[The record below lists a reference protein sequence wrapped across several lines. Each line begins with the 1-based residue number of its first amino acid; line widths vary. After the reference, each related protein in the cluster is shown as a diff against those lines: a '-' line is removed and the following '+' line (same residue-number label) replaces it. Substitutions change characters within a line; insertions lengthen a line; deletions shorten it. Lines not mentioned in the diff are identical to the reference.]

1 MNSPLVSICIPTY
14 NGERYIT
21 QCIESAISQTYANTE
36 ILVVDD
42 GSIDNTCKIIEGFA
56 ATNSKIKLMRNE
68 KNLGL
73 VGNWNRCIELAKGE
87 WIKFLFQDDYFDNDC
102 VEAMMSG
109 LSAEDKLVTSDRR
122 LVFGPDVDEATKT
135 YSLNETLTFTRLG
148 FHARNP
154 VFISPEKISSLT
166 AGNISMNFIGEPTV
180 VMFKKDVVKE
190 LGEFNSD
197 LIQICDLEYFLRIAS
212 IYGLKYIPR
221 ELTYFR
227 VHKGSASSSNISERS
242 FSMTYIDPIVMAYL
256 LLHSRYYGKFR
267 GFVTTLEKIKLKLF
281 FDFRVNEA
289 YKASQAANTSAVNRQ
304 KFETI
309 STKYPHI
316 GQNKNGSLL
325 TALILPLVKL
335 KRIINR

>member
-21 QCIESAISQTYANTE
+21 QCIESAIGQTYANTE

-42 GSIDNTCKIIEGFA
+42 GSTDGTCKIIESFA
-56 ATNSKIKLMRNE
+56 AINTKIKLVRNE

-102 VEAMMSG
+102 VEAMINC
-109 LSAEDKLVTSDRR
+109 LSAEDKIVTSDRR

-135 YSLNETLTFTRLG
+135 YSLNETLTFARLG
-148 FHARNP
+148 IHARNP
-154 VFISPEKISSLT
+154 VFISPKKISSLT

-180 VMFKKDVVKE
+180 VMFKKSVVKE
-190 LGEFNSD
+190 IGFFNSD
-197 LIQICDLEYFLRIAS
+197 LIQICDLEYFLRVACT
-212 IYGLKYIPR
+212 YGLKYIPR

-242 FSMTYIDPIVMAYL
+242 FSMTYIDPIVMADL
-256 LLHSRYYGKFR
+256 LLHSGYYKKFR
-267 GFVTTLEKIKLKLF
+267 GFVSTMEKFKLKLF
-281 FDFRVNEA
+281 YDFRVNEA
-289 YKASQAANTSAVNRQ
+289 YKISQNANTSIVNKE
-304 KFETI
+304 KFEAI
-309 STKYPHI
+309 CKKYPHVDK
-316 GQNKNGSLL
+316 NKNGSLL